1 MHIICP
7 HCSTEMATGDLTP
20 LEDVEDLLERVQPG
34 ELVPQGEC
42 PECGGLVPVAGGAST
57 RIILHME
64 GGIVQH
70 VEADRDVNVLLLD
83 ADTEGAETEDL
94 LEIQFPGHAMPCV
107 RYVREPHVNIDP
119 AGVEELYRQ
128 AGFRPAAEKEPA
140 GDQAPFNP
148 ASAAEV
154 DPVFILPGGDVIR
167 VAAVQTI
174 TYHPDRE
181 IGGVTAPPR
190 LCIQLARCQPVWVR
204 CSSSQQARTLKAELA
219 AAVVRYDRCA
229 R

>member
-1 MHIICP
+1 MD
-7 HCSTEMATGDLTP
+7 TGDLTP
-20 LEDVEDLLERVQPG
+20 IDEVEDLQERLQPG

-70 VEADRDVNVLLLD
+70 VEADRDVAVLLLN
-83 ADTEGAETEDL
+83 ADTEGAEAEDL
-94 LEIQFPGHAMPCV
+94 LAMQFPGHAMPCV

-140 GDQAPFNP
+140 LDEAPEGVFNP
-148 ASAAEV
+148 DSAAEV

-167 VAAVQTI
+167 VAAVQSI
-174 TYHPDRE
+174 TYMPGGE
-181 IGGVTAPPR
+181 IAGGYQPPR
-190 LCIQLARCQPVWVR
+190 LGVQLAGGHSVVAR
-204 CSSSQQARTLKAELA
+204 CSSVGQAYTLKAQLA
-219 AAVVRYDRCA
+219 GAVRRWDRSA
-229 R
+229 V